1 MVIYKLISMAPEEN
15 EKQVDCQQKSTGGG
29 GGREKLKGISVRS
42 HERKARN
49 MSQRGQSSKYQV

>member
-1 MVIYKLISMAPEEN
+1 MAPEEN
-15 EKQVDCQQKSTGGG
+15 EKQVDCKQKSTGGG
-29 GGREKLKGISVRS
+29 GGREKLKDISVRS